1 MDSQETRKAEE
12 NAMPEVRETNETQN
26 APQAEE
32 ATEVKD
38 MPGQTTKQATD
49 ASQTETLEGDET
61 AAKTEV
67 QTETGTTAETDGAEK
82 TEAPEETG
90 APAIPAPQTQEEVIA
105 RLKELARANAVP
117 ERQETE
123 VLKQAFY
130 KIHKANVAAAQAE
143 FVANGGAPEDFLP
156 SPNTLEDEFK
166 EAMNVIKQKRAELQ
180 AEQERQKEENLQV
193 CSENKELRAELED
206 TKEDKLTKLKEEL
219 KQLVKEEKYE
229 EAAKV
234 RDEIKKLEVQE

>member
-1 MDSQETRKAEE
+1 MMDSQETRKAEE

-180 AEQERQKEENLQV
+180 AEQERQKEENLQKKLAILERIKAM
-193 CSENKELRAELED
+193 SATPEEANQAYKEFKELQAQWKELNPVPAE
-206 TKEDKLTKLKEEL
+206 K
-219 KQLVKEEKYE
+219 
-229 EAAKV
+229 AN
-234 RDEIKKLEVQE
+234 KK